1 MQYIYFSHLK
11 AVTAKCCQC
20 VSLSG
25 SVFSNSP
32 NIPVFLMWQMKS
44 FFRTWKQFEKPI
56 KLILSSNL
64 SIVIC
69 YALNFFQM
77 VFIQFNAIL
86 ITHNHIFLKRNSSI
100 STSISFVKEL
110 TQSCNDL
117 SFHCLLII
125 FTFKA
130 SEIDVYFTSMLS
142 SITNIF
148 CYNRH
153 HSSVWSQINLII
165 VMSAEKYIYVNEDI
179 YSKAF
184 FVLDFPA
191 CRFISD

>member
-1 MQYIYFSHLK
+1 MYHFQGLSFQIAQTFPYFWCDRWNHSSEPESKLK
-11 AVTAKCCQC
+11 
-20 VSLSG
+20 SL
-25 SVFSNSP
+25 F
-32 NIPVFLMWQMKS
+32 KS
-44 FFRTWKQFEKPI
+44 
-56 KLILSSNL
+56 ILSSNL
-64 SIVIC
+64 SIVVC

-86 ITHNHIFLKRNSSI
+86 ITHNHILLKRNSSI
-100 STSISFVKEL
+100 SPSISFVKEL

-117 SFHCLLII
+117 SFHCLFIF

-130 SEIDVYFTSMLS
+130 SELDVYFTSMLS

-179 YSKAF
+179 YSEAF